1 MSVQA
6 AQKYPDARRPCL
18 CRSGYAQAGEILC
31 RERFETVPY
40 FWHAREKVS
49 GPDNPAKRGTDGRFS
64 AACEGAATGRSKPG
78 GTGKAVTAGDYPPL
92 EEI

>member
-1 MSVQA
+1 MQVE
-6 AQKYPDARRPCL
+6 PCEIPH
-18 CRSGYAQAGEILC
+18 AGAPEILR

-64 AACEGAATGRSKPG
+64 AAC
-78 GTGKAVTAGDYPPL
+78 
-92 EEI
+92 